1 MDMLFIKSIFNK
13 NPLKILIIM
22 FMGLPA
28 EIRGRKKILSFV
40 LLLQTI
46 SKWPNLPFICHLY
59 LLHLVSLVS
68 DLDSLGFCYI
78 QPPIMQS
85 SLTNLMVYKP
95 RPWGIPGCQIP
106 FQMCFLLKRTILE
119 DIKGKHSPVTSKC
132 KKKKKRFIN
141 HQFHRELPQITFPP
155 RLTASIVGAPF
166 AHTRMRK

>member
-1 MDMLFIKSIFNK
+1 
-13 NPLKILIIM
+13 M
-22 FMGLPA
+22 FMGLLA

-132 KKKKKRFIN
+132 KKKKKV
-141 HQFHRELPQITFPP
+141 HKSPVPQRAPP
-155 RLTASIVGAPF
+155 DHVSSPPHCLYCGGSLCPHTHEKVIMVGCALL
-166 AHTRMRK
+166 